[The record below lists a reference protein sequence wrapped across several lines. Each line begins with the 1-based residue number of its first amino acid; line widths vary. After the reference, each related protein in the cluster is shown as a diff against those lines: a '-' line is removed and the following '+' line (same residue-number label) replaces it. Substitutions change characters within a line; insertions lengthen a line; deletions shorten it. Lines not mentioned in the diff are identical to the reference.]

1 MIQSRLIQSK
11 SIQKIRTI
19 CRQFLLFFV
28 VALVVCC
35 SLTEVA
41 SASAIKTV
49 RSFHNAQKTRVVL
62 DLDSKPNYATSLSQ
76 NRAVFSIRVRNL
88 SKAALSPSKVPLSSQ
103 SCVKAVQRRIE
114 KNDVR
119 YLFSLNGCAV
129 PKTFVLA
136 PKGGNNDYRLV
147 IDFENGDSSG
157 ANSASSSSSNSTS
170 KNSSSNLSN
179 ASTTKIVTKTDG
191 TVIKDTVVSS
201 TKTVNGKLDTSVPL
215 STYERDLFIKYS
227 TVSKDG
233 FRSMST
239 ANAQKYQQELTKLRS
254 DYKKAQAQKT
264 AEQGRVKTT
273 ITKNTKTNTKSKIQ
287 SQDVEELVS
296 DASAPPV
303 PVQAT
308 PVSRPFIIAIDAGHG
323 GKDPGAI
330 GKRGVREKNVT
341 LAISKALYSYINSNK
356 QFRGTL
362 TRSRDVFVDL
372 DRRSEIAR
380 LRKADL
386 LISIHADSV
395 ASGSSTARGASV
407 LVLSENRAVR
417 ENGKILRN
425 NNQKKLIGGAGEVM
439 DQSVGNPYL
448 ATAILDMSSTNSRS
462 EGNLLAQEI
471 LHQLSAFT
479 HVRKSQPIK
488 ASLAVLKAPD
498 IPSLLIET
506 GYLSNRY
513 EEIQLNQPNYQK
525 QIAYRIYLGIKS
537 YYEKYPAQKLR
548 SRQESYARTK
558 NMTNNKGTTKSV
570 TVKKGESL
578 GLIAKRY
585 GTTTAQLKK
594 LNSLKSDTVHVGQVL
609 YLP

>member
-1 MIQSRLIQSK
+1 M
-11 SIQKIRTI
+11 
-19 CRQFLLFFV
+19 
-28 VALVVCC
+28 VCC
-35 SLTEVA
+35 TFTEVA
-41 SASAIKTV
+41 SASAIKSV

-88 SKAALSPSKVPLSSQ
+88 SKAALSPSNVPLSSQ
-103 SCVKAVQRRIE
+103 SCVRGVQRRIE

-119 YLFSLNGCAV
+119 YQFSLNRCAV

-147 IDFENGDSSG
+147 IDFENISEATFS
-157 ANSASSSSSNSTS
+157 ANATV
-170 KNSSSNLSN
+170 KN
-179 ASTTKIVTKTDG
+179 TVTKTASNG
-191 TVIKDTVVSS
+191 TVIKDTVVSTS
-201 TKTVNGKLDTSVPL
+201 KTVNGKLDTTVPL
-215 STYERDLFIKYS
+215 STYERDLFIKYT
-227 TVSKDG
+227 TVSRDG

-239 ANAQKYQQELTKLRS
+239 ANAAKYQQELAKLRS
-254 DYKKAQAQKT
+254 DYKKAQAQKI
-264 AEQGRVKTT
+264 AEHGRVKST
-273 ITKNTKTNTKSKIQ
+273 ITKNTKTNTKTKIQ
-287 SQDVEELVS
+287 SHDVEELVS

-308 PVSRPFIIAIDAGHG
+308 PVSHPFIIAIDAGHG

-341 LAISKALYSYINSNK
+341 LAISKALYRYINSNK

-425 NNQKKLIGGAGEVM
+425 NKQKKLIGGAGEVM

-558 NMTNNKGTTKSV
+558 NMTKNGGTAKSV

-585 GTTTAQLKK
+585 GTTISQLKK

>member
-1 MIQSRLIQSK
+1 M
-11 SIQKIRTI
+11 
-19 CRQFLLFFV
+19 
-28 VALVVCC
+28 VCC
-35 SLTEVA
+35 TFTEVA
-41 SASAIKTV
+41 SASAIKSV

-88 SKAALSPSKVPLSSQ
+88 SKAALSPSNVPLPSQ
-103 SCVKAVQRRIE
+103 SCVRGVQRRIE

-119 YLFSLNGCAV
+119 YLFSLNRCAV
-129 PKTFVLA
+129 PKIFVLA

-147 IDFENGDSSG
+147 IDFENSSEATFS
-157 ANSASSSSSNSTS
+157 ANATV
-170 KNSSSNLSN
+170 KN
-179 ASTTKIVTKTDG
+179 TVTKTASNG
-191 TVIKDTVVSS
+191 TVIKDTVVSTS
-201 TKTVNGKLDTSVPL
+201 KTVNGKLDTTVPL
-215 STYERDLFIKYS
+215 STYERDLFIKYT

-239 ANAQKYQQELTKLRS
+239 ANAAKYQQELAKLRS

-264 AEQGRVKTT
+264 SEQGRVKTT
-273 ITKNTKTNTKSKIQ
+273 ITKNTKTNTKTKIQ
-287 SQDVEELVS
+287 SHDVEELVS

-425 NNQKKLIGGAGEVM
+425 NKQKKLIGGAGEVM

-558 NMTNNKGTTKSV
+558 NMTKNGGTAKSV

-585 GTTTAQLKK
+585 GTTIAQLKK

>member
-1 MIQSRLIQSK
+1 M
-11 SIQKIRTI
+11 
-19 CRQFLLFFV
+19 
-28 VALVVCC
+28 VCC
-35 SLTEVA
+35 TFTEVA
-41 SASAIKTV
+41 SASAIKSV

-76 NRAVFSIRVRNL
+76 NRTVFSIRIRNL
-88 SKAALSPSKVPLSSQ
+88 SKAALSPSNVPLSSQ
-103 SCVKAVQRRIE
+103 SCVRGVQRRIE

-119 YLFSLNGCAV
+119 YLFSLNRCAV

-147 IDFENGDSSG
+147 IDFENISEATFS
-157 ANSASSSSSNSTS
+157 ANATV
-170 KNSSSNLSN
+170 KN
-179 ASTTKIVTKTDG
+179 TVTKTASNG
-191 TVIKDTVVSS
+191 TVIKDTVVSTS
-201 TKTVNGKLDTSVPL
+201 KTVNGKLDTTVPL
-215 STYERDLFIKYS
+215 STYERDLFIKYT
-227 TVSKDG
+227 TVSRDG

-239 ANAQKYQQELTKLRS
+239 ANAAKYQQELAKLRS
-254 DYKKAQAQKT
+254 DYKKAQAQKI
-264 AEQGRVKTT
+264 AEQGRVKST
-273 ITKNTKTNTKSKIQ
+273 ITKNTKTNTKTKIQ
-287 SQDVEELVS
+287 SHDVEELVS

-341 LAISKALYSYINSNK
+341 LAISKALYRYINSNK

-425 NNQKKLIGGAGEVM
+425 NKQKKLIGGAGEVM

-558 NMTNNKGTTKSV
+558 NMTKNGGTAKSV

-585 GTTTAQLKK
+585 GTTIAQLKK

>member
-1 MIQSRLIQSK
+1 M
-11 SIQKIRTI
+11 
-19 CRQFLLFFV
+19 
-28 VALVVCC
+28 VCC
-35 SLTEVA
+35 TFTEVA
-41 SASAIKTV
+41 SASAIKSV

-88 SKAALSPSKVPLSSQ
+88 SKAALSPSNVPLSSQ
-103 SCVKAVQRRIE
+103 SCVRGVQRRIE

-119 YLFSLNGCAV
+119 YLFSLNRCAV
-129 PKTFVLA
+129 PKIFVLA

-147 IDFENGDSSG
+147 IDFENSSEATFS
-157 ANSASSSSSNSTS
+157 ANATV
-170 KNSSSNLSN
+170 KN
-179 ASTTKIVTKTDG
+179 TVTKTASNG
-191 TVIKDTVVSS
+191 TVIKDTVVSTS
-201 TKTVNGKLDTSVPL
+201 KTVNGKLDTTVPL
-215 STYERDLFIKYS
+215 STYERDLFIKYT

-239 ANAQKYQQELTKLRS
+239 ANATKYQQELAKLRS

-264 AEQGRVKTT
+264 SEQGRVKTT
-273 ITKNTKTNTKSKIQ
+273 ITKNTKTNTKTKIQ
-287 SQDVEELVS
+287 SHDVEELVS

-425 NNQKKLIGGAGEVM
+425 NKQKKLIGGAGEVM

-471 LHQLSAFT
+471 LRQLSAFT

-558 NMTNNKGTTKSV
+558 NMTKNGGTAKSV

-585 GTTTAQLKK
+585 GTTIAQLKK
-594 LNSLKSDTVHVGQVL
+594 INSLKSDTVHVGQVL

>member
-1 MIQSRLIQSK
+1 M
-11 SIQKIRTI
+11 
-19 CRQFLLFFV
+19 
-28 VALVVCC
+28 VCC
-35 SLTEVA
+35 TFTEVA
-41 SASAIKTV
+41 SASAIKSV

-88 SKAALSPSKVPLSSQ
+88 SKAALSPSNVPLSSQ
-103 SCVKAVQRRIE
+103 SCVRGVQRRIE

-119 YLFSLNGCAV
+119 YLFSLNRCAV
-129 PKTFVLA
+129 PKIFVLA

-147 IDFENGDSSG
+147 IDFENSSEATFS
-157 ANSASSSSSNSTS
+157 ANATV
-170 KNSSSNLSN
+170 KN
-179 ASTTKIVTKTDG
+179 TVTKTASNG
-191 TVIKDTVVSS
+191 TVIKDTVVSTS
-201 TKTVNGKLDTSVPL
+201 KTVNGKLDTTVPL
-215 STYERDLFIKYS
+215 STYERDLFIKYT

-239 ANAQKYQQELTKLRS
+239 ANAAKYQQELAKLRS

-264 AEQGRVKTT
+264 SEQGRVKTT
-273 ITKNTKTNTKSKIQ
+273 ITKNTKTNTKTKIQ
-287 SQDVEELVS
+287 SHDVEELVS

-341 LAISKALYSYINSNK
+341 LAISKALYRYINSNK

-372 DRRSEIAR
+372 ERRSEIAR

-425 NNQKKLIGGAGEVM
+425 NKQKKLIGGAGEVM

-537 YYEKYPAQKLR
+537 YYEKYPAQKIR

-558 NMTNNKGTTKSV
+558 NMTKNGGTAKSV

-585 GTTTAQLKK
+585 GTTIAQLKK
-594 LNSLKSDTVHVGQVL
+594 INSLKSDTVHVGQVL

>member
-1 MIQSRLIQSK
+1 MKHLLNNFCKLIQSK

-19 CRQFLLFFV
+19 CRQFLLFFA

-35 SLTEVA
+35 TFTEVA
-41 SASAIKTV
+41 SASAIKSV

-88 SKAALSPSKVPLSSQ
+88 SKAALSPSNVPLSSQ
-103 SCVKAVQRRIE
+103 SCVRGVQRRIE

-119 YLFSLNGCAV
+119 YLFSLNRCAV

-147 IDFENGDSSG
+147 IDFENISEATFS
-157 ANSASSSSSNSTS
+157 ANATV
-170 KNSSSNLSN
+170 KN
-179 ASTTKIVTKTDG
+179 TVTKTASNG
-191 TVIKDTVVSS
+191 TVIKDTVVSTS
-201 TKTVNGKLDTSVPL
+201 KTVNGKLDTTVPL
-215 STYERDLFIKYS
+215 STYERDLFIKYT
-227 TVSKDG
+227 TVSRDG

-239 ANAQKYQQELTKLRS
+239 ANAAKYQQELAKLRS
-254 DYKKAQAQKT
+254 DYKKAQAQKI
-264 AEQGRVKTT
+264 AEHGRVKST
-273 ITKNTKTNTKSKIQ
+273 ITKNTKTNTKTKIQ
-287 SQDVEELVS
+287 SHDVEELVS

-341 LAISKALYSYINSNK
+341 LAISKALYRYINSNK

-425 NNQKKLIGGAGEVM
+425 NKQKKLIGGAGEVM

-558 NMTNNKGTTKSV
+558 NMTKNGGTAKSV

-585 GTTTAQLKK
+585 GTTIAQLKK

>member
-1 MIQSRLIQSK
+1 MIQSK

-19 CRQFLLFFV
+19 CRQFLLFFA

-35 SLTEVA
+35 TFTEVA
-41 SASAIKTV
+41 SASAIKSV

-88 SKAALSPSKVPLSSQ
+88 SKAALSPSNVPLSSQ
-103 SCVKAVQRRIE
+103 SCVRGVQRRIE

-119 YLFSLNGCAV
+119 YLFSLNRCAV

-147 IDFENGDSSG
+147 IDFENISEATFS
-157 ANSASSSSSNSTS
+157 ANATV
-170 KNSSSNLSN
+170 KN
-179 ASTTKIVTKTDG
+179 TVTKTASNG
-191 TVIKDTVVSS
+191 TVIKDTVVSTS
-201 TKTVNGKLDTSVPL
+201 KTVNGKLDTTVPL
-215 STYERDLFIKYS
+215 STYERDLFIKYT

-239 ANAQKYQQELTKLRS
+239 ANAAKYQQELAKLRC

-264 AEQGRVKTT
+264 SEQGRVKST
-273 ITKNTKTNTKSKIQ
+273 ITKNTKTNTKTKIQ
-287 SQDVEELVS
+287 SHDVEELVS

-425 NNQKKLIGGAGEVM
+425 NKQKKLIGGAGEVM

-558 NMTNNKGTTKSV
+558 NMTKNGGTAKSV

-585 GTTTAQLKK
+585 GTTIAQLKK

>member
-1 MIQSRLIQSK
+1 M
-11 SIQKIRTI
+11 
-19 CRQFLLFFV
+19 
-28 VALVVCC
+28 VCC
-35 SLTEVA
+35 TFTEVA
-41 SASAIKTV
+41 SASAIKSV

-76 NRAVFSIRVRNL
+76 NRAVFSIRIRNL
-88 SKAALSPSKVPLSSQ
+88 SKAALSPSNVPLSSQ
-103 SCVKAVQRRIE
+103 SCVRGVQRRIE

-119 YLFSLNGCAV
+119 YLFSLNRCAV

-136 PKGGNNDYRLV
+136 PKGGNNDYRLF
-147 IDFENGDSSG
+147 IDFENISEATFS
-157 ANSASSSSSNSTS
+157 ANATV
-170 KNSSSNLSN
+170 KN
-179 ASTTKIVTKTDG
+179 TVTKTASNG
-191 TVIKDTVVSS
+191 TVIKDTVVSTS
-201 TKTVNGKLDTSVPL
+201 KTVNGKLDTTVPL
-215 STYERDLFIKYS
+215 STYERDLFIKYT
-227 TVSKDG
+227 TVSRDG

-239 ANAQKYQQELTKLRS
+239 ANAAKYQQELAKLRS
-254 DYKKAQAQKT
+254 DYKKAQAQKI
-264 AEQGRVKTT
+264 AEHGRVKST
-273 ITKNTKTNTKSKIQ
+273 ITKNTKTNTKTKIQ
-287 SQDVEELVS
+287 SHDVEELVS

-341 LAISKALYSYINSNK
+341 LAISKALYRYINSNK

-425 NNQKKLIGGAGEVM
+425 NKQKKLIGGAGEVM

-558 NMTNNKGTTKSV
+558 NMTKNGGTAKSV

-585 GTTTAQLKK
+585 GTTIAQLKK

>member
-1 MIQSRLIQSK
+1 M
-11 SIQKIRTI
+11 
-19 CRQFLLFFV
+19 
-28 VALVVCC
+28 VCC
-35 SLTEVA
+35 TFTEVA
-41 SASAIKTV
+41 SASAIKSV

-88 SKAALSPSKVPLSSQ
+88 SKAALSPSNVPLSSQ
-103 SCVKAVQRRIE
+103 SCVRGVQRRIE

-119 YLFSLNGCAV
+119 YLFSLNRCAV
-129 PKTFVLA
+129 PKIFVLA

-147 IDFENGDSSG
+147 IDFENSSEATFS
-157 ANSASSSSSNSTS
+157 ANATV
-170 KNSSSNLSN
+170 KN
-179 ASTTKIVTKTDG
+179 TVTKTASNG
-191 TVIKDTVVSS
+191 TVIKDTVVSTS
-201 TKTVNGKLDTSVPL
+201 KTVNGKLDTTVPL
-215 STYERDLFIKYS
+215 STYERDLFIKYT

-239 ANAQKYQQELTKLRS
+239 ANAAKYQQELAKLRS

-264 AEQGRVKTT
+264 SEQGRVKTT
-273 ITKNTKTNTKSKIQ
+273 ITKNTKTNTKTKIQ
-287 SQDVEELVS
+287 SHDVEELVS

-425 NNQKKLIGGAGEVM
+425 NKQKKLIGGAGEVM

-471 LHQLSAFT
+471 LYQLSAFT

-558 NMTNNKGTTKSV
+558 NMTKNGGTAKSV

-585 GTTTAQLKK
+585 GTTIAQLKK

>member
-1 MIQSRLIQSK
+1 M
-11 SIQKIRTI
+11 
-19 CRQFLLFFV
+19 
-28 VALVVCC
+28 VCC
-35 SLTEVA
+35 TFTEVA
-41 SASAIKTV
+41 SASAIKSV

-88 SKAALSPSKVPLSSQ
+88 SKAALSPSNVPLSSQ
-103 SCVKAVQRRIE
+103 SCVRGVQRRIE

-119 YLFSLNGCAV
+119 YLFSLNRCAV
-129 PKTFVLA
+129 PKIFVLA

-147 IDFENGDSSG
+147 IDFENSSEATFS
-157 ANSASSSSSNSTS
+157 ANATV
-170 KNSSSNLSN
+170 KN
-179 ASTTKIVTKTDG
+179 TVTKTASNG
-191 TVIKDTVVSS
+191 TVIKDTVVSTS
-201 TKTVNGKLDTSVPL
+201 KTVNGKLDTTVPL
-215 STYERDLFIKYS
+215 STYERDLFIKYT
-227 TVSKDG
+227 TVSKDD

-239 ANAQKYQQELTKLRS
+239 ANAAKYQQELAKLRS
-254 DYKKAQAQKT
+254 DYKKAQVQKT
-264 AEQGRVKTT
+264 SEQGRVKTT
-273 ITKNTKTNTKSKIQ
+273 ITKNTKTNTKTKIQ
-287 SQDVEELVS
+287 SHDVEELVS

-425 NNQKKLIGGAGEVM
+425 NKQKKLIGGAGEVM

-558 NMTNNKGTTKSV
+558 NMTKNGGTAKSV

-585 GTTTAQLKK
+585 GTTIAQLKK

>member
-1 MIQSRLIQSK
+1 M
-11 SIQKIRTI
+11 
-19 CRQFLLFFV
+19 
-28 VALVVCC
+28 VCC
-35 SLTEVA
+35 TFTEVA
-41 SASAIKTV
+41 SASAIKSV

-88 SKAALSPSKVPLSSQ
+88 SKAALSPSNVPLSSQ
-103 SCVKAVQRRIE
+103 SCVRGVQRRIE

-119 YLFSLNGCAV
+119 YLFSLNRCAV
-129 PKTFVLA
+129 PKIFVLA

-147 IDFENGDSSG
+147 IDFENSSEATFS
-157 ANSASSSSSNSTS
+157 ANATV
-170 KNSSSNLSN
+170 KN
-179 ASTTKIVTKTDG
+179 TVTKTASNG
-191 TVIKDTVVSS
+191 TVIKDTVVSTS
-201 TKTVNGKLDTSVPL
+201 KTVNGKLDTTVPL
-215 STYERDLFIKYS
+215 STYERDLFIKYT

-239 ANAQKYQQELTKLRS
+239 ANAAKYQQELAKLRS

-264 AEQGRVKTT
+264 SEQGRVKTT
-273 ITKNTKTNTKSKIQ
+273 ITKNTKTNTKTKIQ
-287 SQDVEELVS
+287 SHDVEELVS

-425 NNQKKLIGGAGEVM
+425 NKQKKLIGGAGEVM

-488 ASLAVLKAPD
+488 APLAVLKAPD

-558 NMTNNKGTTKSV
+558 NMTKNGGTAKSV

-585 GTTTAQLKK
+585 GTTIAQLKK

>member
-1 MIQSRLIQSK
+1 M
-11 SIQKIRTI
+11 
-19 CRQFLLFFV
+19 
-28 VALVVCC
+28 VCC
-35 SLTEVA
+35 TFTEVA
-41 SASAIKTV
+41 SASAIKSV

-88 SKAALSPSKVPLSSQ
+88 SKAALSPSNVPLSSQ
-103 SCVKAVQRRIE
+103 SCVRGVQRRIE

-119 YLFSLNGCAV
+119 YLFSLNRCAV
-129 PKTFVLA
+129 PKIFVLA

-147 IDFENGDSSG
+147 IDFENSSEATFS
-157 ANSASSSSSNSTS
+157 ANATV
-170 KNSSSNLSN
+170 KN
-179 ASTTKIVTKTDG
+179 TVTKTASNG
-191 TVIKDTVVSS
+191 TVIKDTVVSTS
-201 TKTVNGKLDTSVPL
+201 KTVNGKLDTTVPL
-215 STYERDLFIKYS
+215 STYERDLFIKYT

-239 ANAQKYQQELTKLRS
+239 ANAAKYQQELAKLRS

-264 AEQGRVKTT
+264 SEQGRVKTT
-273 ITKNTKTNTKSKIQ
+273 ITKNTKTNTKTKIQ
-287 SQDVEELVS
+287 SHDVEELVS

-330 GKRGVREKNVT
+330 GKRGVREKDVT

-425 NNQKKLIGGAGEVM
+425 NKQKKLIGGAGEVM

-558 NMTNNKGTTKSV
+558 NMTKNGGTAKSV

-585 GTTTAQLKK
+585 GTTIAQLKK

>member
-1 MIQSRLIQSK
+1 M
-11 SIQKIRTI
+11 
-19 CRQFLLFFV
+19 
-28 VALVVCC
+28 VCC
-35 SLTEVA
+35 TFTEVA
-41 SASAIKTV
+41 SASAIKSV

-88 SKAALSPSKVPLSSQ
+88 SKAALSPSNVPLSSQ
-103 SCVKAVQRRIE
+103 SCVRGVQRRIE

-119 YLFSLNGCAV
+119 YLFSLNRCAV
-129 PKTFVLA
+129 PKIFVLA

-147 IDFENGDSSG
+147 IDFENSSEATFS
-157 ANSASSSSSNSTS
+157 ANATV
-170 KNSSSNLSN
+170 KN
-179 ASTTKIVTKTDG
+179 TVTKTASNG
-191 TVIKDTVVSS
+191 TVIKDTVVSTS
-201 TKTVNGKLDTSVPL
+201 KTVNGKLDTTVPL
-215 STYERDLFIKYS
+215 STYERDLFIKYT
-227 TVSKDG
+227 TVSKEG

-239 ANAQKYQQELTKLRS
+239 ANAAKYQQELAKLRS

-264 AEQGRVKTT
+264 SEQGRVKTT
-273 ITKNTKTNTKSKIQ
+273 ITKNTKTNTKTKIQ
-287 SQDVEELVS
+287 SHDVEELVS

-395 ASGSSTARGASV
+395 ASGSSIARGASV

-425 NNQKKLIGGAGEVM
+425 NKQKKLIGGAGEVM

-558 NMTNNKGTTKSV
+558 NMTKNGGTAKSV

-585 GTTTAQLKK
+585 GTTIAQLKK

>member
-1 MIQSRLIQSK
+1 M
-11 SIQKIRTI
+11 
-19 CRQFLLFFV
+19 
-28 VALVVCC
+28 VCC
-35 SLTEVA
+35 TFTEVA
-41 SASAIKTV
+41 SASAIKSV
-49 RSFHNAQKTRVVL
+49 RSFHNTHKTRVVL

-88 SKAALSPSKVPLSSQ
+88 SKAALSPSNVPLSSQ
-103 SCVKAVQRRIE
+103 SCVRGVQRRIE

-119 YLFSLNGCAV
+119 YLFSLNRCAV
-129 PKTFVLA
+129 PKIFVLA

-147 IDFENGDSSG
+147 IDFENSSEATFS
-157 ANSASSSSSNSTS
+157 ANATV
-170 KNSSSNLSN
+170 KN
-179 ASTTKIVTKTDG
+179 TVTKTVSNG
-191 TVIKDTVVSS
+191 TVIKDTVVSTS
-201 TKTVNGKLDTSVPL
+201 KTVNGKLDTTVPL
-215 STYERDLFIKYS
+215 STYERDLFIKYT

-239 ANAQKYQQELTKLRS
+239 ANAAKYQQELAKLRS

-264 AEQGRVKTT
+264 SEQGRVKTT
-273 ITKNTKTNTKSKIQ
+273 ITKNTKTNTKTTIQ
-287 SQDVEELVS
+287 SHDVEELVS

-341 LAISKALYSYINSNK
+341 LAISKALYRYINSNK

-425 NNQKKLIGGAGEVM
+425 NKQKKLIGGAGEVM

-537 YYEKYPAQKLR
+537 YYEKYPAQKIR

-558 NMTNNKGTTKSV
+558 NMTKNGGTAKSV

-585 GTTTAQLKK
+585 GTTIAQLKK

>member
-1 MIQSRLIQSK
+1 M
-11 SIQKIRTI
+11 
-19 CRQFLLFFV
+19 
-28 VALVVCC
+28 VCC
-35 SLTEVA
+35 TFTEVA
-41 SASAIKTV
+41 SASAIKSV

-88 SKAALSPSKVPLSSQ
+88 SKAALSPSNVPLSSQ
-103 SCVKAVQRRIE
+103 SCVRGVQRRIE

-119 YLFSLNGCAV
+119 YLFSLNRCAV
-129 PKTFVLA
+129 PKIFVLA

-147 IDFENGDSSG
+147 IDFENSSEATFS
-157 ANSASSSSSNSTS
+157 ANATV
-170 KNSSSNLSN
+170 KN
-179 ASTTKIVTKTDG
+179 TVTKTASNG
-191 TVIKDTVVSS
+191 TVIKDTVVSTS
-201 TKTVNGKLDTSVPL
+201 KTVNGKLDTTVPL
-215 STYERDLFIKYS
+215 STYERDLFIKYT
-227 TVSKDG
+227 TVSRDG

-239 ANAQKYQQELTKLRS
+239 ANAAKYQQELAKLRS
-254 DYKKAQAQKT
+254 DYKKAQAQKI
-264 AEQGRVKTT
+264 AEHGRVKST
-273 ITKNTKTNTKSKIQ
+273 ITKNTKTNTKTKIQ
-287 SQDVEELVS
+287 SHDVEELVS

-425 NNQKKLIGGAGEVM
+425 NKQKKLIGGAGEVM

-558 NMTNNKGTTKSV
+558 NMTKNGGTAKSV

-585 GTTTAQLKK
+585 GTTIAQLKK

>member
-1 MIQSRLIQSK
+1 M
-11 SIQKIRTI
+11 
-19 CRQFLLFFV
+19 
-28 VALVVCC
+28 VCC
-35 SLTEVA
+35 TFTEVA
-41 SASAIKTV
+41 SASAIKSV

-62 DLDSKPNYATSLSQ
+62 DLDSKPNYANSLSQ

-88 SKAALSPSKVPLSSQ
+88 SKAALSPSNVPLSSQ
-103 SCVKAVQRRIE
+103 SCVRGVQRRIE

-119 YLFSLNGCAV
+119 YLFSLNRCAV
-129 PKTFVLA
+129 PKIFVLA

-147 IDFENGDSSG
+147 IDFENSSEATFS
-157 ANSASSSSSNSTS
+157 ANETV
-170 KNSSSNLSN
+170 KN
-179 ASTTKIVTKTDG
+179 TVTKTASNG
-191 TVIKDTVVSS
+191 TVIKDTVVSTS
-201 TKTVNGKLDTSVPL
+201 KTVNGKLDTTVPL
-215 STYERDLFIKYS
+215 STYERDLFIKYT

-239 ANAQKYQQELTKLRS
+239 ANAAKYQQELAKLRS

-264 AEQGRVKTT
+264 SEQGRVKTT
-273 ITKNTKTNTKSKIQ
+273 ITKNTKTNTKTKIQ
-287 SQDVEELVS
+287 SHDVEELVS

-341 LAISKALYSYINSNK
+341 LAISKALYRYINSNK

-425 NNQKKLIGGAGEVM
+425 NKQKKLIGGAGEVM

-558 NMTNNKGTTKSV
+558 NMTKNGGTAKSV

-585 GTTTAQLKK
+585 GTTIAQLKK

>member
-1 MIQSRLIQSK
+1 M
-11 SIQKIRTI
+11 
-19 CRQFLLFFV
+19 
-28 VALVVCC
+28 VCC
-35 SLTEVA
+35 TFTEVA
-41 SASAIKTV
+41 SASAIKSV

-76 NRAVFSIRVRNL
+76 NRAVFSIRIRNL
-88 SKAALSPSKVPLSSQ
+88 SKVALSPSNVPLSSQ
-103 SCVKAVQRRIE
+103 SCVRGVQRRIE

-119 YLFSLNGCAV
+119 YLFSLNRCAV

-147 IDFENGDSSG
+147 IDFENISEATFS
-157 ANSASSSSSNSTS
+157 ANATV
-170 KNSSSNLSN
+170 KN
-179 ASTTKIVTKTDG
+179 TVTKTASNG
-191 TVIKDTVVSS
+191 TVIKDTVVSTS
-201 TKTVNGKLDTSVPL
+201 KTVNGKLDTTVPL
-215 STYERDLFIKYS
+215 STYERDLFIKYT
-227 TVSKDG
+227 TVSRDG

-239 ANAQKYQQELTKLRS
+239 ANAAKYQQELAKLRS

-264 AEQGRVKTT
+264 SEQGRVKST
-273 ITKNTKTNTKSKIQ
+273 ITKNTKTNTKTKIQ
-287 SQDVEELVS
+287 SHDVEELVS

-425 NNQKKLIGGAGEVM
+425 NKQKKLIGGAGEVM

-558 NMTNNKGTTKSV
+558 NMTKNGGTAKSV

-585 GTTTAQLKK
+585 GTTIAQLKK
-594 LNSLKSDTVHVGQVL
+594 INSLKSDTVHVGQVL

>member
-1 MIQSRLIQSK
+1 M
-11 SIQKIRTI
+11 
-19 CRQFLLFFV
+19 
-28 VALVVCC
+28 VCC
-35 SLTEVA
+35 TFTEVA
-41 SASAIKTV
+41 SASAIKSV

-88 SKAALSPSKVPLSSQ
+88 SKAALSPSNVPLSSQ
-103 SCVKAVQRRIE
+103 SCVRGVQRRIE

-119 YLFSLNGCAV
+119 YLFSLNRCAV
-129 PKTFVLA
+129 PKIFVLA

-147 IDFENGDSSG
+147 IDFENSSEATFS
-157 ANSASSSSSNSTS
+157 ANATV
-170 KNSSSNLSN
+170 KN
-179 ASTTKIVTKTDG
+179 TVTKTASNG
-191 TVIKDTVVSS
+191 TVIKDTVVSTS
-201 TKTVNGKLDTSVPL
+201 KTVNGKLDTTVPL
-215 STYERDLFIKYS
+215 STYERDLFIKYT

-239 ANAQKYQQELTKLRS
+239 VNAAKYQQELAKLRS

-264 AEQGRVKTT
+264 SEQGRVKTT
-273 ITKNTKTNTKSKIQ
+273 ITKNTKTNTKTKIQ
-287 SQDVEELVS
+287 SHDVEELVS

-425 NNQKKLIGGAGEVM
+425 NKQKKLIGGAGEVM

-558 NMTNNKGTTKSV
+558 NMTKNGGTAKSV

-578 GLIAKRY
+578 SLIAKRY
-585 GTTTAQLKK
+585 GTTIAQLKK

>member
-1 MIQSRLIQSK
+1 MNNYCKLIQSK
-11 SIQKIRTI
+11 TIQKIRTI
-19 CRQFLLFFV
+19 CRQFLLFFA

-35 SLTEVA
+35 TFTEVA
-41 SASAIKTV
+41 SASAIKSV

-88 SKAALSPSKVPLSSQ
+88 SKATLSPSKVPLSSQ
-103 SCVKAVQRRIE
+103 SCVKGVQRRIE

-147 IDFENGDSSG
+147 IDFENSSD
-157 ANSASSSSSNSTS
+157 ATAFTNATV
-170 KNSSSNLSN
+170 KN
-179 ASTTKIVTKTDG
+179 AVTKTASNG
-191 TVIKDTVVSS
+191 TVIKDTVVSTS
-201 TKTVNGKLDTSVPL
+201 KTVNGKLDTTVPL
-215 STYERDLFIKYS
+215 STYERDLFIKYT

-239 ANAQKYQQELTKLRS
+239 ANAAKYQQELSKLRS

-273 ITKNTKTNTKSKIQ
+273 ITKNSKTNTKPKIQ
-287 SQDVEELVS
+287 SHDVEELVS

-425 NNQKKLIGGAGEVM
+425 NKQKKLIGGAGEVM

-558 NMTNNKGTTKSV
+558 NMTKNGGTAKRV
-570 TVKKGESL
+570 TIKKGESL

>member
-1 MIQSRLIQSK
+1 MKHLLNNFCKLIQTK

-19 CRQFLLFFV
+19 CRQFLLFFA

-35 SLTEVA
+35 TFTEVA
-41 SASAIKTV
+41 SASAIRSV

-62 DLDSKPNYATSLSQ
+62 DLDSNPNYATSLSQ

-88 SKAALSPSKVPLSSQ
+88 SKAALSPSNVPLSSQ
-103 SCVKAVQRRIE
+103 SCVRGVQRRIE

-119 YLFSLNGCAV
+119 YLFSLNRCAV
-129 PKTFVLA
+129 PKIFVLA

-147 IDFENGDSSG
+147 IDFENSSEATFS
-157 ANSASSSSSNSTS
+157 ANATV
-170 KNSSSNLSN
+170 KN
-179 ASTTKIVTKTDG
+179 TVTKTASNG
-191 TVIKDTVVSS
+191 TVIKDTVVSTS
-201 TKTVNGKLDTSVPL
+201 KTVNGKLDTTVPL
-215 STYERDLFIKYS
+215 STYERDLFIKYT

-239 ANAQKYQQELTKLRS
+239 ANAAKYQQELAKLRS

-264 AEQGRVKTT
+264 SEQGRVKTT
-273 ITKNTKTNTKSKIQ
+273 ITKNTKTNTKTKIQ
-287 SQDVEELVS
+287 SHDVEELVS

-425 NNQKKLIGGAGEVM
+425 NKQKKLIGGAGEVM

-558 NMTNNKGTTKSV
+558 NMTKNGGTAKSV

-585 GTTTAQLKK
+585 GTTIAQLKK

>member
-1 MIQSRLIQSK
+1 M
-11 SIQKIRTI
+11 
-19 CRQFLLFFV
+19 
-28 VALVVCC
+28 VCC
-35 SLTEVA
+35 TFTEVA
-41 SASAIKTV
+41 SASAIKSV

-76 NRAVFSIRVRNL
+76 NKAVFSIRVRNL
-88 SKAALSPSKVPLSSQ
+88 SKATLSPSKVPLPSQ
-103 SCVKAVQRRIE
+103 SCVKSVQRRIE

-129 PKTFVLA
+129 PKIFVLV

-147 IDFENGDSSG
+147 IDFENSSEATFS
-157 ANSASSSSSNSTS
+157 ANATV
-170 KNSSSNLSN
+170 KN
-179 ASTTKIVTKTDG
+179 TVTKTASNG
-191 TVIKDTVVSS
+191 TVIKDTVVSTS
-201 TKTVNGKLDTSVPL
+201 KTVNGKLDTTVPL
-215 STYERDLFIKYS
+215 STYERDLFIKYT

-239 ANAQKYQQELTKLRS
+239 ANAAKYQQELAKLRS

-264 AEQGRVKTT
+264 SEQGRVKTT
-273 ITKNTKTNTKSKIQ
+273 ITKNTKTNTKTKIQ
-287 SQDVEELVS
+287 SHDVEELVS

-341 LAISKALYSYINSNK
+341 LAISKALYRYINSNK

-425 NNQKKLIGGAGEVM
+425 NKQKKLIGGAGEVM

-471 LHQLSAFT
+471 LHKLSAFT

-558 NMTNNKGTTKSV
+558 NMTKNGGTAKSV

-585 GTTTAQLKK
+585 GTTIAQLKK

>member
-1 MIQSRLIQSK
+1 MKHLLNNFCKLIQSK

-19 CRQFLLFFV
+19 CRQFLLFFA
-28 VALVVCC
+28 VAIVVCC
-35 SLTEVA
+35 TFTEVA
-41 SASAIKTV
+41 SASAIKSV

-88 SKAALSPSKVPLSSQ
+88 SKAALSPSNVPLSSQ
-103 SCVKAVQRRIE
+103 SCVRGVQRRIE

-119 YLFSLNGCAV
+119 YLFSLNRCAV
-129 PKTFVLA
+129 PKIFVLA

-147 IDFENGDSSG
+147 IDFENSSEATFS
-157 ANSASSSSSNSTS
+157 ANATV
-170 KNSSSNLSN
+170 KN
-179 ASTTKIVTKTDG
+179 TVTKTASNG
-191 TVIKDTVVSS
+191 TVIKDTVVSTS
-201 TKTVNGKLDTSVPL
+201 KTVNGKLDTTVPL
-215 STYERDLFIKYS
+215 STYERDLFIKYT

-239 ANAQKYQQELTKLRS
+239 ANVAKYQQELAKLRS

-264 AEQGRVKTT
+264 SEQGRVKTT
-273 ITKNTKTNTKSKIQ
+273 ITKNTKTNTKTKIQ
-287 SQDVEELVS
+287 SHDVEELVS

-425 NNQKKLIGGAGEVM
+425 NKQKKLIGGAGEVM

-558 NMTNNKGTTKSV
+558 NMTKNGGTAKSV

-585 GTTTAQLKK
+585 GTTIAQLKK

>member
-1 MIQSRLIQSK
+1 M
-11 SIQKIRTI
+11 
-19 CRQFLLFFV
+19 
-28 VALVVCC
+28 VCC
-35 SLTEVA
+35 TFTEVA
-41 SASAIKTV
+41 SASAIKSV

-88 SKAALSPSKVPLSSQ
+88 SKAALSPSNVPLSSQ
-103 SCVKAVQRRIE
+103 SCVRGVQRRIE

-119 YLFSLNGCAV
+119 YLFSLNRCAV
-129 PKTFVLA
+129 PKIFVLA

-147 IDFENGDSSG
+147 IDFENSSEATFS
-157 ANSASSSSSNSTS
+157 ANATV
-170 KNSSSNLSN
+170 KN
-179 ASTTKIVTKTDG
+179 TVTKTASNG
-191 TVIKDTVVSS
+191 TVIKDTVVSTS
-201 TKTVNGKLDTSVPL
+201 KTVNGKLDTTVPL
-215 STYERDLFIKYS
+215 STYERDLFIKYT

-239 ANAQKYQQELTKLRS
+239 ANAAKYQQELAKLRS

-264 AEQGRVKTT
+264 SEQGRVKTT
-273 ITKNTKTNTKSKIQ
+273 ITKNTKTNTKTKIQ
-287 SQDVEELVS
+287 SHDVEELVS

-341 LAISKALYSYINSNK
+341 LAISKALYRYINSNK

-425 NNQKKLIGGAGEVM
+425 NKQKKLIGGAGEVM

-537 YYEKYPAQKLR
+537 YYEKYPAQKIR

-558 NMTNNKGTTKSV
+558 NMTKNGGTAKSV

-585 GTTTAQLKK
+585 GTTIAQLKK

>member
-1 MIQSRLIQSK
+1 M
-11 SIQKIRTI
+11 
-19 CRQFLLFFV
+19 
-28 VALVVCC
+28 VCC
-35 SLTEVA
+35 TFTEVA
-41 SASAIKTV
+41 SASAIKSV

-62 DLDSKPNYATSLSQ
+62 DLDSKPSYATSLSQ

-88 SKAALSPSKVPLSSQ
+88 SKAALSPSNVPLSSQ
-103 SCVKAVQRRIE
+103 SCVRGVQRRIE

-119 YLFSLNGCAV
+119 YQFSLNRCAV

-147 IDFENGDSSG
+147 IDFENISEATFS
-157 ANSASSSSSNSTS
+157 ANATV
-170 KNSSSNLSN
+170 KN
-179 ASTTKIVTKTDG
+179 TVTKTASNG
-191 TVIKDTVVSS
+191 TVIKDTVVSTS
-201 TKTVNGKLDTSVPL
+201 KTVNGKLDTTVPL
-215 STYERDLFIKYS
+215 STYERDLFIKYT
-227 TVSKDG
+227 TVSRDG

-239 ANAQKYQQELTKLRS
+239 ANAAKYQQELAKLRS
-254 DYKKAQAQKT
+254 DYKKAQAQKI
-264 AEQGRVKTT
+264 AEHGRVKST
-273 ITKNTKTNTKSKIQ
+273 ITKNTKTNTKTKIQ
-287 SQDVEELVS
+287 SHDVEELVS

-341 LAISKALYSYINSNK
+341 LAISKALYRYINSNK

-425 NNQKKLIGGAGEVM
+425 NKQKKLIGGAGEVM

-548 SRQESYARTK
+548 SRQESYARTE
-558 NMTNNKGTTKSV
+558 NMTKNGGTAKSV

-585 GTTTAQLKK
+585 GTTIAQLKK

>member
-1 MIQSRLIQSK
+1 M
-11 SIQKIRTI
+11 
-19 CRQFLLFFV
+19 
-28 VALVVCC
+28 VCC
-35 SLTEVA
+35 TFTEVA
-41 SASAIKTV
+41 SASAIKSV

-76 NRAVFSIRVRNL
+76 NRDVFSIRVRNL
-88 SKAALSPSKVPLSSQ
+88 SKAALSPSNVPLSSQ
-103 SCVKAVQRRIE
+103 SCVRGVQRRIE

-119 YLFSLNGCAV
+119 YLFSLNRCAV
-129 PKTFVLA
+129 PKIFVLA
-136 PKGGNNDYRLV
+136 PKGGNNNYRLV
-147 IDFENGDSSG
+147 IDFENSSEATFS
-157 ANSASSSSSNSTS
+157 ANATV
-170 KNSSSNLSN
+170 KN
-179 ASTTKIVTKTDG
+179 TVTKTASNG
-191 TVIKDTVVSS
+191 TVIKDTVVSTS
-201 TKTVNGKLDTSVPL
+201 KTVNGKLDTTVPL
-215 STYERDLFIKYS
+215 STYERDLFIKYT

-239 ANAQKYQQELTKLRS
+239 ANATKYQKELAKLRS

-264 AEQGRVKTT
+264 SEQGRVKTT
-273 ITKNTKTNTKSKIQ
+273 ITKNTKTNTKTKIQ
-287 SQDVEELVS
+287 SHDVEELVS

-425 NNQKKLIGGAGEVM
+425 NKQKKLIGGAGEVM

-558 NMTNNKGTTKSV
+558 NMTKNGGTAKSV

-585 GTTTAQLKK
+585 GTTIAQLKK

>member
-1 MIQSRLIQSK
+1 MNNFCKLIQSK

-19 CRQFLLFFV
+19 CRQFLLFFA

-35 SLTEVA
+35 TFTEVA
-41 SASAIKTV
+41 SASAIKSV

-88 SKAALSPSKVPLSSQ
+88 SKAALSPSNVPLSSQ
-103 SCVKAVQRRIE
+103 SCVRGVQRRIE

-119 YLFSLNGCAV
+119 YLFSLNRCAV
-129 PKTFVLA
+129 PKIFVLA

-147 IDFENGDSSG
+147 IDFENSSEATFS
-157 ANSASSSSSNSTS
+157 ANATV
-170 KNSSSNLSN
+170 KN
-179 ASTTKIVTKTDG
+179 TVTKTASNG
-191 TVIKDTVVSS
+191 TVIKDTVVSTS
-201 TKTVNGKLDTSVPL
+201 KTVNGKLDTTVPL
-215 STYERDLFIKYS
+215 STYERDLFIKYT

-239 ANAQKYQQELTKLRS
+239 ANAAKYQQELAKLRS

-264 AEQGRVKTT
+264 SAQGRVKTT
-273 ITKNTKTNTKSKIQ
+273 ITKNTKTNTKTKIQ
-287 SQDVEELVS
+287 SHDVEELVS

-425 NNQKKLIGGAGEVM
+425 NKQKKLIGGAGEVM

-558 NMTNNKGTTKSV
+558 NMTKNGGTAKSV

-585 GTTTAQLKK
+585 GTTIAQLKK

>member
-1 MIQSRLIQSK
+1 M
-11 SIQKIRTI
+11 
-19 CRQFLLFFV
+19 
-28 VALVVCC
+28 VCC
-35 SLTEVA
+35 TFTEVA
-41 SASAIKTV
+41 SASAIKSV

-88 SKAALSPSKVPLSSQ
+88 SKAALSPSNVPLSSQ
-103 SCVKAVQRRIE
+103 SCVSGVQRRIE

-119 YLFSLNGCAV
+119 YLFSLNRCAV
-129 PKTFVLA
+129 PKIFVLA

-147 IDFENGDSSG
+147 IDFENSSEATFS
-157 ANSASSSSSNSTS
+157 ANATV
-170 KNSSSNLSN
+170 KN
-179 ASTTKIVTKTDG
+179 TVTKTASNG
-191 TVIKDTVVSS
+191 TVIKDTVVSTS
-201 TKTVNGKLDTSVPL
+201 KTVNGKLDTTVPL
-215 STYERDLFIKYS
+215 STYERDLFIKYT

-239 ANAQKYQQELTKLRS
+239 ANAAKYQQELAKLRS

-264 AEQGRVKTT
+264 SEQGRVKTT
-273 ITKNTKTNTKSKIQ
+273 ITKNTKTNTKTKIQ
-287 SQDVEELVS
+287 SHDVEELVS

-425 NNQKKLIGGAGEVM
+425 NKQKKLIGGAGEVM

-537 YYEKYPAQKLR
+537 YYEKYPAQKIR

-558 NMTNNKGTTKSV
+558 NMTKNGGTAKSV

-585 GTTTAQLKK
+585 GTTIAQLKK

>member
-1 MIQSRLIQSK
+1 M
-11 SIQKIRTI
+11 
-19 CRQFLLFFV
+19 
-28 VALVVCC
+28 VCC
-35 SLTEVA
+35 TFTEVA
-41 SASAIKTV
+41 SASAIKSV

-62 DLDSKPNYATSLSQ
+62 DLDSKPSYATSLSQ

-88 SKAALSPSKVPLSSQ
+88 SKAALSPSNVPLSSQ
-103 SCVKAVQRRIE
+103 SCVRGVQRRIE

-119 YLFSLNGCAV
+119 YLFSLNRCAV
-129 PKTFVLA
+129 PKIFVLA

-147 IDFENGDSSG
+147 IDFENSSEATFS
-157 ANSASSSSSNSTS
+157 ANATV
-170 KNSSSNLSN
+170 KN
-179 ASTTKIVTKTDG
+179 TVTKTASNG
-191 TVIKDTVVSS
+191 TVIKDTVVSTS
-201 TKTVNGKLDTSVPL
+201 KTVNGKLDTTVPL
-215 STYERDLFIKYS
+215 STYERDLFIKYT

-239 ANAQKYQQELTKLRS
+239 ANAAKYQQELAKLRS

-264 AEQGRVKTT
+264 SEQGRVKTT
-273 ITKNTKTNTKSKIQ
+273 ITKNTKTNTKTKIQ
-287 SQDVEELVS
+287 SHDVEELVS

-425 NNQKKLIGGAGEVM
+425 NKQKKLIGGAGEVM

-558 NMTNNKGTTKSV
+558 NMTKNGGTAKSV

-585 GTTTAQLKK
+585 GTTIAQLKK

>member
-1 MIQSRLIQSK
+1 M
-11 SIQKIRTI
+11 
-19 CRQFLLFFV
+19 
-28 VALVVCC
+28 VCC
-35 SLTEVA
+35 TFTEVA
-41 SASAIKTV
+41 SASAIKSV

-76 NRAVFSIRVRNL
+76 NRTVFSIRIRNL
-88 SKAALSPSKVPLSSQ
+88 SKAALSPSNVPLSSQ
-103 SCVKAVQRRIE
+103 SCVRGVQRRIE

-119 YLFSLNGCAV
+119 YLFSLNRCAV

-147 IDFENGDSSG
+147 IDFENISEATFS
-157 ANSASSSSSNSTS
+157 ANATV
-170 KNSSSNLSN
+170 KN
-179 ASTTKIVTKTDG
+179 TVTKTASNG
-191 TVIKDTVVSS
+191 TVIKDTVVSTS
-201 TKTVNGKLDTSVPL
+201 KTVNGKLDTTVPL
-215 STYERDLFIKYS
+215 STYERDLFIKYT
-227 TVSKDG
+227 TVSRDG

-239 ANAQKYQQELTKLRS
+239 ANAAKYQQELAKLRS
-254 DYKKAQAQKT
+254 DYKKAQAQKI
-264 AEQGRVKTT
+264 AEQGRVKST
-273 ITKNTKTNTKSKIQ
+273 ITKNTKTNTKNKIQ
-287 SQDVEELVS
+287 SHDVEELVS

-341 LAISKALYSYINSNK
+341 LAISKALYRYINSNK

-425 NNQKKLIGGAGEVM
+425 NKQKKLIGGAGEVM

-558 NMTNNKGTTKSV
+558 NMTKNGGTAKSV

-585 GTTTAQLKK
+585 GTTIAQLKK

>member
-1 MIQSRLIQSK
+1 M
-11 SIQKIRTI
+11 
-19 CRQFLLFFV
+19 
-28 VALVVCC
+28 VCC
-35 SLTEVA
+35 TFTEVA
-41 SASAIKTV
+41 SASAIKSV

-76 NRAVFSIRVRNL
+76 NRTVFSIRIRNL
-88 SKAALSPSKVPLSSQ
+88 SKAALSPSNVPLSSQ
-103 SCVKAVQRRIE
+103 SCVRGVQRRIE

-119 YLFSLNGCAV
+119 YLFSLNRCAV

-147 IDFENGDSSG
+147 IDFENISEATFS
-157 ANSASSSSSNSTS
+157 ANATV
-170 KNSSSNLSN
+170 KN
-179 ASTTKIVTKTDG
+179 TVTKTASNG
-191 TVIKDTVVSS
+191 TVIKDTVVSTS
-201 TKTVNGKLDTSVPL
+201 KTVNGKLDTTVPL
-215 STYERDLFIKYS
+215 STYERDLFIKYT
-227 TVSKDG
+227 TVSRDG

-239 ANAQKYQQELTKLRS
+239 ANAAKYQQELAKLRS
-254 DYKKAQAQKT
+254 DYKKAQAQKI
-264 AEQGRVKTT
+264 AEQGRVKST
-273 ITKNTKTNTKSKIQ
+273 ITKNTKTNTKTKIQ
-287 SQDVEELVS
+287 SHDVEELVS

-341 LAISKALYSYINSNK
+341 LAISKALYRYINSNK

-425 NNQKKLIGGAGEVM
+425 NKQKKLIGGAGEVM

-558 NMTNNKGTTKSV
+558 NMTKNGGTAKSV

-585 GTTTAQLKK
+585 GSTIAQLKK

>member
-1 MIQSRLIQSK
+1 M
-11 SIQKIRTI
+11 
-19 CRQFLLFFV
+19 
-28 VALVVCC
+28 VCC
-35 SLTEVA
+35 TFTEVA
-41 SASAIKTV
+41 SASAIKSV

-76 NRAVFSIRVRNL
+76 NRTVFSIRVRNL
-88 SKAALSPSKVPLSSQ
+88 SKAALSPSNVPLSSQ
-103 SCVKAVQRRIE
+103 SCVRGVQRRIE

-119 YLFSLNGCAV
+119 YLFSLNRCAV
-129 PKTFVLA
+129 PKIFVLA

-147 IDFENGDSSG
+147 IDFENSSEATFS
-157 ANSASSSSSNSTS
+157 ANATV
-170 KNSSSNLSN
+170 KN
-179 ASTTKIVTKTDG
+179 TVTKTASNG
-191 TVIKDTVVSS
+191 TVIKDTVVSTS
-201 TKTVNGKLDTSVPL
+201 KTVNGKLDTTVPL
-215 STYERDLFIKYS
+215 STYERDLFIKYT

-239 ANAQKYQQELTKLRS
+239 ANAAKYQQELAKLRS

-264 AEQGRVKTT
+264 SEQGRVKTT
-273 ITKNTKTNTKSKIQ
+273 ITKNTKTNTKTKIQ
-287 SQDVEELVS
+287 SHDVEELVS

-425 NNQKKLIGGAGEVM
+425 NKQKKLIGGAGEVM

-558 NMTNNKGTTKSV
+558 NMTKNGGTAKSV

-585 GTTTAQLKK
+585 GTTIAQLKK

>member
-1 MIQSRLIQSK
+1 MNNFCKLIQSK

-19 CRQFLLFFV
+19 CRQFLLFFA

-35 SLTEVA
+35 TFTEVA
-41 SASAIKTV
+41 SASAIKSV

-88 SKAALSPSKVPLSSQ
+88 SKAALSPSNVPLSSQ
-103 SCVKAVQRRIE
+103 SCVRGVQRRIE

-119 YLFSLNGCAV
+119 YLFSLNRCAV
-129 PKTFVLA
+129 PKIFVLA
-136 PKGGNNDYRLV
+136 PKGGNNNYRLV
-147 IDFENGDSSG
+147 IDFENSSEATFS
-157 ANSASSSSSNSTS
+157 ANATV
-170 KNSSSNLSN
+170 KN
-179 ASTTKIVTKTDG
+179 TVTKTASNG
-191 TVIKDTVVSS
+191 TVIKDTVVSTS
-201 TKTVNGKLDTSVPL
+201 KTVNGKLDTTVPL
-215 STYERDLFIKYS
+215 STYERDLFIKYT

-239 ANAQKYQQELTKLRS
+239 ANATKYQKELAKLRS

-264 AEQGRVKTT
+264 SEQGRVKTT
-273 ITKNTKTNTKSKIQ
+273 ITKNTKTNTKTKIQ
-287 SQDVEELVS
+287 SHDVEELVS

-425 NNQKKLIGGAGEVM
+425 NKQKKLIGGAGEVM

-558 NMTNNKGTTKSV
+558 NMTKNGGTAKSV
-570 TVKKGESL
+570 TVKKSESL

-585 GTTTAQLKK
+585 GTTIAQLKK

>member
-1 MIQSRLIQSK
+1 M
-11 SIQKIRTI
+11 
-19 CRQFLLFFV
+19 
-28 VALVVCC
+28 VCC
-35 SLTEVA
+35 TFTEVA
-41 SASAIKTV
+41 SASAIKSV

-88 SKAALSPSKVPLSSQ
+88 SKATLSPSNVPLSSQ
-103 SCVKAVQRRIE
+103 SCVRGVQRRIE

-119 YLFSLNGCAV
+119 YLFSLNRCAV
-129 PKTFVLA
+129 PKIFVLA

-147 IDFENGDSSG
+147 IDFENSSEATFS
-157 ANSASSSSSNSTS
+157 ANATV
-170 KNSSSNLSN
+170 KN
-179 ASTTKIVTKTDG
+179 TVTKTASNG
-191 TVIKDTVVSS
+191 TVIKDTVVSTS
-201 TKTVNGKLDTSVPL
+201 KTVNGKLDTTVSL
-215 STYERDLFIKYS
+215 STYERDLFIKYT

-239 ANAQKYQQELTKLRS
+239 ANATKYQQELAKLRS

-264 AEQGRVKTT
+264 SEQGRVKTT
-273 ITKNTKTNTKSKIQ
+273 ITKNTKTNTKTKIQ
-287 SQDVEELVS
+287 SHDVEELVS

-425 NNQKKLIGGAGEVM
+425 NKQKKLIGGAGEVM

-558 NMTNNKGTTKSV
+558 NMTKNGGTAKSV

-585 GTTTAQLKK
+585 GTTIAQLKK
-594 LNSLKSDTVHVGQVL
+594 INSLKSDTVHVGQVL

>member
-1 MIQSRLIQSK
+1 M
-11 SIQKIRTI
+11 
-19 CRQFLLFFV
+19 
-28 VALVVCC
+28 VCC
-35 SLTEVA
+35 TFTEVA
-41 SASAIKTV
+41 SASAIKSV

-88 SKAALSPSKVPLSSQ
+88 SKAALSPSNVPLSSQ
-103 SCVKAVQRRIE
+103 SCVRGVQRRIE

-119 YLFSLNGCAV
+119 YLFSLNRCAV
-129 PKTFVLA
+129 PKIFVLA

-147 IDFENGDSSG
+147 IDFENSSEATFS
-157 ANSASSSSSNSTS
+157 ANATV
-170 KNSSSNLSN
+170 KN
-179 ASTTKIVTKTDG
+179 TVTKTASNG
-191 TVIKDTVVSS
+191 TVIKDTVVSTS
-201 TKTVNGKLDTSVPL
+201 KTVNGKLDTTVPL
-215 STYERDLFIKYS
+215 STYERDLFIKYT

-239 ANAQKYQQELTKLRS
+239 ANAAKYQQELAKLRS

-264 AEQGRVKTT
+264 SEQGRVKTT
-273 ITKNTKTNTKSKIQ
+273 ITKNTKTNTKTKIQ
-287 SQDVEELVS
+287 SHDVEELVS

-425 NNQKKLIGGAGEVM
+425 NKQKKLIGGAGEVM

-506 GYLSNRY
+506 GYISNRY

-558 NMTNNKGTTKSV
+558 NMTKNGGTAKSV

-585 GTTTAQLKK
+585 GTTIAQLKK

>member
-1 MIQSRLIQSK
+1 MNNFCKLIQSK

-19 CRQFLLFFV
+19 CRQFLLFFA

-35 SLTEVA
+35 TFTEVA
-41 SASAIKTV
+41 SASAIKSV
-49 RSFHNAQKTRVVL
+49 RSFHNVQKTRVVL

-88 SKAALSPSKVPLSSQ
+88 SKAALSPSNVPLSSQ
-103 SCVKAVQRRIE
+103 SCVRGVQRRIE

-119 YLFSLNGCAV
+119 YLFSLNRCAV
-129 PKTFVLA
+129 PKIFVLA

-147 IDFENGDSSG
+147 IDFENSSEATFS
-157 ANSASSSSSNSTS
+157 ANATV
-170 KNSSSNLSN
+170 KN
-179 ASTTKIVTKTDG
+179 TVTKTASNG
-191 TVIKDTVVSS
+191 TVIKDTVVSTS
-201 TKTVNGKLDTSVPL
+201 KTVNGKLDTTVPL
-215 STYERDLFIKYS
+215 STYERDLFIKYT

-239 ANAQKYQQELTKLRS
+239 ANAAKYQQELAKLRS

-264 AEQGRVKTT
+264 SEQGRVKTT
-273 ITKNTKTNTKSKIQ
+273 ITKNTKTNTKTKIQ
-287 SQDVEELVS
+287 SHDVEELVS

-425 NNQKKLIGGAGEVM
+425 NKQKKLIGGAGEVM

-558 NMTNNKGTTKSV
+558 NMTKNGGTAKSV

-585 GTTTAQLKK
+585 GTTIAQLKK

>member
-1 MIQSRLIQSK
+1 M
-11 SIQKIRTI
+11 
-19 CRQFLLFFV
+19 
-28 VALVVCC
+28 VCC
-35 SLTEVA
+35 TFTEVA
-41 SASAIKTV
+41 SASAIKSV
-49 RSFHNAQKTRVVL
+49 RSFHNTQKTRVVL

-88 SKAALSPSKVPLSSQ
+88 SKAALSPSNVPLSSQ
-103 SCVKAVQRRIE
+103 SCVRGVQRRIE

-119 YLFSLNGCAV
+119 YLFSLNRCAV
-129 PKTFVLA
+129 PKIFVLA

-147 IDFENGDSSG
+147 IDFENSSEATFS
-157 ANSASSSSSNSTS
+157 ANATV
-170 KNSSSNLSN
+170 KN
-179 ASTTKIVTKTDG
+179 TVTKTVSNG
-191 TVIKDTVVSS
+191 TVIKDTVVSTS
-201 TKTVNGKLDTSVPL
+201 KTVNGKLDTTVPL
-215 STYERDLFIKYS
+215 STYERDLFIKYT

-239 ANAQKYQQELTKLRS
+239 ANAAKYQQELAKLRS

-264 AEQGRVKTT
+264 SEQGRVKTT
-273 ITKNTKTNTKSKIQ
+273 ITKNTKTNTKTKIQ
-287 SQDVEELVS
+287 SHDVEELVS

-341 LAISKALYSYINSNK
+341 LAISKALYRYINSNK

-425 NNQKKLIGGAGEVM
+425 NKQKKLIGGAGEVM

-558 NMTNNKGTTKSV
+558 NMTKNGGTAKSV

-585 GTTTAQLKK
+585 GTTIAQLKK

>member
-1 MIQSRLIQSK
+1 MNNFCKLIQSK

-19 CRQFLLFFV
+19 CRQFLLFFA

-35 SLTEVA
+35 TFTEVA
-41 SASAIKTV
+41 SASAIKSV

-88 SKAALSPSKVPLSSQ
+88 SKAALSPSNVPLSSQ
-103 SCVKAVQRRIE
+103 SCVRGVQRRIE

-119 YLFSLNGCAV
+119 YQFSLNRCAV

-147 IDFENGDSSG
+147 IDFENISEATFS
-157 ANSASSSSSNSTS
+157 ANATV
-170 KNSSSNLSN
+170 KN
-179 ASTTKIVTKTDG
+179 TVTKTASNG
-191 TVIKDTVVSS
+191 TVIKDTVVSTS
-201 TKTVNGKLDTSVPL
+201 KTVNGKLDTTVPL
-215 STYERDLFIKYS
+215 STYERDLFIKYT

-239 ANAQKYQQELTKLRS
+239 ANAAKYQQELAKLRS
-254 DYKKAQAQKT
+254 DYKKAQAQKI
-264 AEQGRVKTT
+264 AEQGRVKST
-273 ITKNTKTNTKSKIQ
+273 ITKNTKTNTKTKIQ
-287 SQDVEELVS
+287 SHDVEELVS

-341 LAISKALYSYINSNK
+341 LAISKALYRYINSNK

-425 NNQKKLIGGAGEVM
+425 NKQKKLIGGAGEVM

-558 NMTNNKGTTKSV
+558 NMTKNGGTAKSV

-585 GTTTAQLKK
+585 GTTIAQLKK